1 MYSDVE
7 QGVRFLTQVPVEG
20 GNLAIDLAPPID
32 HENPPIHITI
42 NNADSAISATN
53 EVGIL
58 PPVDYSIAA
67 GGYVLSNMLYTGPP
81 ASAHAQAMCCNRTGN
96 LVFWLEATLYSGAGA
111 LNIANLRVMRSKD
124 FGRTR
129 EPASDIDVLS
139 GATVNGSVGITDS
152 VFVVNPRNLC
162 CNHDGTVLVIPFKYG
177 VGISYDL
184 GYTYTWKRLTTAAEN
199 YFSAGQ
205 YICCSES
212 GQYIYVLGRGGS
224 HFYRSSDAGVSFQA
238 FPVALYSALV
248 SSLQAGE
255 TIIDADKEV
264 SGLCCSRDGRM
275 VAAVQRVTQQNGART
290 PNYRGKIY
298 LSFNFGGEFLART
311 IYDCSM
317 VYTWEFGGIAMSES
331 GQNII
336 IGHNNSFVSG
346 ANDSRLHMST
356 DYGAT
361 FKTLLNNATTG
372 LRVTKFAVNR
382 IRSNADCKH
391 IWIQSEDS
399 RYMAYSS
406 NYGES
411 WNEWTLSQ
419 EIGSRN
425 YDGLCLSAWGD
436 HVYYIYNSSIRR
448 LEMLML
454 LSGIASASNMGFDTA
469 GSRRMTILSDGK
481 VGINKT
487 DPEQQLDVAGNVMLR
502 GNLLLPDDNQRDIG
516 VVNGNALKSMSVHS
530 AYCKSIQVHSAT
542 GGDVGTSAKPFNV
555 VYNKRVALT
564 NGGSA
569 ATALDQITFGYGNAT
584 DFTHSIK
591 TRHNNPGD
599 ANNAMEFYVHKPSA
613 GVGATNNTLT
623 LTATGATI
631 NGTSAPLTVVG
642 TAYPAITLKDQT
654 NLSDSLDIMRDHAA
668 NKNIIRSTSRIDIE
682 APANYPRLVC
692 LTNGNNGINTSNPTT
707 ALDVTGVLTMR
718 GNILPDST
726 NSYRNIGGNG
736 VSFSDVWA
744 FNIKSKD
751 FPMTFATGST
761 VTEKMR
767 ISNVANEVQF
777 SATLLP
783 DATANDRDLGATG
796 QRFRDIYLVNQPSV
810 TSDGQDKK
818 DVTPLDSPHWLSIVS
833 KLRPVSYKLIKNES
847 DRTHTGFISQQV
859 LEDIGFELADRWGF
873 YIKGTVEVPVEPV
886 QETFAGEKRKRDE
899 TQEVNVGELLG
910 EEEKKDGYEPVV
922 EEVVED
928 VVEEDVE
935 DVADDPMVPPPAL
948 PTVTKEVYGLR
959 YTELIA
965 PLVACVQELN
975 KRILLQQEQIAQLA
989 TQIAELKQGSAL

>member
-1 MYSDVE
+1 MFSDVE
-7 QGVRFLTQVPVEG
+7 QGVRFLTEVIKEG
-20 GNLAIDLAPPID
+20 GSTAIETNVSID

-67 GGYVLSNMLYTGPP
+67 GGYVLSNMLYPGPP

-96 LVFWLEATLYSGAGA
+96 LVFWLEATLYSGAGVF
-111 LNIANLRVMRSKD
+111 NIANLRVMRSKD

-129 EPASDIDVLS
+129 EPAADIDVLS
-139 GATVNGSVGITDS
+139 GTTVNGSVGITDS

-184 GYTYTWKRLTTAAEN
+184 GYTYMWKRLTTAAEN

-224 HFYRSSDAGVSFQA
+224 HFYRSSNAGLSFEA
-238 FPVALYSALV
+238 FPVAMYSALV

-255 TIIDADKEV
+255 TIIAEDKEV

-361 FKTLLNNATTG
+361 FRTLVNGATTG
-372 LRVTKFAVNR
+372 LLTTKYAVNR

-399 RYMAYSS
+399 SFMAYSS
-406 NYGES
+406 NYGV
-411 WNEWTLSQ
+411 NWTRWLLAQ
-419 EIGSRN
+419 DIGTRH

-454 LSGIASASNMGFDTA
+454 LSGIASAANMGFDTA
-469 GSRRMTILSDGK
+469 GARRMTILSDGK
-481 VGINKT
+481 VGIGTTTPSTTLQVVGTTTSSNGGIVFYNGSPNDAQRGPSAAILTNEIRGLNGAGSDAGVLRIGAGGNYDSLNHSYMDFEGYGTRNIKFVTSSTQRMLISYGGNIGINQSNPGEKLHVVGNIRIDGNILT
-487 DPEQQLDVAGNVMLR
+487 DGSS
-502 GNLLLPDDNQRDIG
+502 RDIG
-516 VVNGNALKSMSVHS
+516 ASG
-530 AYCKSIQVHSAT
+530 
-542 GGDVGTSAKPFNV
+542 AKFKDI
-555 VYNKRVALT
+555 YAT
-564 NGGSA
+564 NG
-569 ATALDQITFGYGNAT
+569 
-584 DFTHSIK
+584 
-591 TRHNNPGD
+591 
-599 ANNAMEFYVHKPSA
+599 
-613 GVGATNNTLT
+613 
-623 LTATGATI
+623 TI
-631 NGTSAPLTVVG
+631 
-642 TAYPAITLKDQT
+642 Q
-654 NLSDSLDIMRDHAA
+654 
-668 NKNIIRSTSRIDIE
+668 
-682 APANYPRLVC
+682 
-692 LTNGNNGINTSNPTT
+692 
-707 ALDVTGVLTMR
+707 
-718 GNILPDST
+718 
-726 NSYRNIGGNG
+726 
-736 VSFSDVWA
+736 
-744 FNIKSKD
+744 
-751 FPMTFATGST
+751 
-761 VTEKMR
+761 
-767 ISNVANEVQF
+767 
-777 SATLLP
+777 
-783 DATANDRDLGATG
+783 
-796 QRFRDIYLVNQPSV
+796 
-810 TSDGQDKK
+810 TSDEKEKK
-818 DVTPLDSPHWLSIVS
+818 DVVPLDSNNWLSIIS
-833 KLRPVSYKLIKNES
+833 KLHPVSYKFISNES
-847 DRTHTGFISQQV
+847 DRNHTGFISQQV
-859 LEDIGFELADRWGF
+859 LNDIGFELADKWGF
-873 YIKGTVEVPVEPV
+873 YIKSTVNILQEVP
-886 QETFAGEKRKRDE
+886 QESFEQVGEKRKRDE
-899 TQEVNVGELLG
+899 TAGVDVGELLG
-910 EEEKKDGYEPVV
+910 EEEKKDGHV
-922 EEVVED
+922 EDIGVTVED
-928 VVEEDVE
+928 VVEEDVVEE
-935 DVADDPMVPPPAL
+935 DVAAPVPPPAA
-948 PTVTKEVYGLR
+948 PATITKEVYGLR

-975 KRILLQQEQIAQLA
+975 KRILLQQEQIQQLA
-989 TQIAELKQGSAL
+989 TQIAELKRGSAS